1 MYAQCVNHF
10 KHMGVFVEDL
20 VFFYNSIASQS
31 FVAPTG
37 YTHEEKGENTHAH
50 SHARE
55 CWRRAPH
62 TEVMVE

>member
-1 MYAQCVNHF
+1 
-10 KHMGVFVEDL
+10 MGVFVEDL
-20 VFFYNSIASQS
+20 LLFYNSIASQS